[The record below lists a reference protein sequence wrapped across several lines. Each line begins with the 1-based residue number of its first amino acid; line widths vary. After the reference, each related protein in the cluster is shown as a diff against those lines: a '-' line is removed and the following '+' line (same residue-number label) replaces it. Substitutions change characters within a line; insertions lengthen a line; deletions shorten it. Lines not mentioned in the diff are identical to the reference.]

1 MAGAEEWREVGIW
14 VTSSQGAPCRRP
26 PLPSS
31 PSTRART
38 HTHTRARG
46 AVGKQG
52 RFSNEGR
59 WRGSRGAFL
68 RAKRPP
74 YLENIRNRRSTF
86 PSPPPPKPSIFTRF
100 NVFHPPPFVISKR
113 GPNIAWQRFELVEIE
128 GNLGSLG
135 GKKGRGGERI
145 VCTISCV
152 YSIWIRVVG
161 KLKLGF
167 CVKSFRSIFVFENW
181 WKF

>member
-31 PSTRART
+31 PSTRA
-38 HTHTRARG
+38 HTHTRASSG
-46 AVGKQG
+46 AAGKQG
-52 RFSNEGR
+52 RFSSGGR

-74 YLENIRNRRSTF
+74 YLENIRNRRPSTF
-86 PSPPPPKPSIFTRF
+86 PFGPFPLPPQLSIFTRF
-100 NVFHPPPFVISKR
+100 NDFHPPPFLISKR

-128 GNLGSLG
+128 GNLASLG
-135 GKKGRGGERI
+135 GEEREDCLHNVVFDPDSSGGEIETGFLCWI
-145 VCTISCV
+145 V
-152 YSIWIRVVG
+152 SIV
-161 KLKLGF
+161 
-167 CVKSFRSIFVFENW
+167 SFEEFWNLR
-181 WKF
+181 